1 MKLRPNTR
9 AVTLATLVMA
19 LGAAVYMN
27 WSRAGAAGVRP
38 GRYRRGRA
46 GGRRV

>member
-27 WSRAGAAGVRP
+27 WSLAGQAPP